1 MEPVYF
7 SIFLWLWANPSQ
19 NIKVFTILQRR
30 VPGSI
35 PGGGKQNTK
44 FIFHK
49 NHYNMIFRA
58 RRKDMELK
66 IGAWSGSIAW
76 VTSHLHTHK
85 CYPTT
90 GWCGCF
96 WLLSFLPRPIR
107 ISLDN
112 LVSSSSQELTILT
125 PALVRTPN
133 QHAKMLIELPN
144 SDHPQ
149 DSSPPVAWV
158 TDSATKSSCFKLF
171 DLNSYSM
178 IIISIHHL

>member
-1 MEPVYF
+1 
-7 SIFLWLWANPSQ
+7 
-19 NIKVFTILQRR
+19 
-30 VPGSI
+30 
-35 PGGGKQNTK
+35 
-44 FIFHK
+44 
-49 NHYNMIFRA
+49 MIFSA
-58 RRKDMELK
+58 KRKDIKLK

-158 TDSATKSSCFKLF
+158 TDSATKSSYLKTLSF
-171 DLNSYSM
+171 NIYSEITM
-178 IIISIHHL
+178 KVNNMYIKTTKYCMCLRQRPYHIEHTSSRPITVVKQCWAQLVLG